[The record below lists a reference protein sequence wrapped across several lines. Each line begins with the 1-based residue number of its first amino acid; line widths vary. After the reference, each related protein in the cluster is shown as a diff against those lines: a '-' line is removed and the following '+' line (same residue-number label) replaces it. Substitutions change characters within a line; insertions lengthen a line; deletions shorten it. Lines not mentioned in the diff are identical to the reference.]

1 MPLEEIIIGREPDD
15 IKKYGK
21 RGCIFIGKHI
31 VGSGFESHLT
41 NPVLMD
47 VARPHVVLIVG
58 KRGTG
63 KSYTGAVISEEI
75 MNLPDDVRNNLSV
88 VIFDTMDIF
97 WSMKNMNERAYEL
110 LASWGLKP
118 KGFPVR
124 NIIPAGLKPIYD
136 KEGIPYD
143 GLIAIKPSELL
154 PGDWALTFDI
164 NLYEPLGILLERV
177 IMRLSKRK
185 KEFSIDDIIEEIG
198 KDETA
203 DPKEKL
209 ALQNRFTAAATW
221 GIFSEEAT
229 PIEEIL
235 IRGGVSVI
243 AVGLMEWTVRNL
255 FLGLLCRKIY
265 AVRTTARRIEE
276 AAAIAGEYVQKV
288 PLTWIIIDEAH
299 NYLPSEG
306 QTAATKDLITILT
319 QGRQPGIS
327 LVLITQRPMKL
338 HETAIAQADLVIA
351 HRLTAKPD
359 LDALSQ
365 IMQSYA
371 LEDIRKLI
379 TDLPRTKGCGV
390 ILDDNSERLFSIQI
404 RPRQSWHAGGTPI
417 ALK

>member
-1 MPLEEIIIGREPDD
+1 
-15 IKKYGK
+15 
-21 RGCIFIGKHI
+21 
-31 VGSGFESHLT
+31 
-41 NPVLMD
+41 
-47 VARPHVVLIVG
+47 
-58 KRGTG
+58 
-63 KSYTGAVISEEI
+63 
-75 MNLPDDVRNNLSV
+75 
-88 VIFDTMDIF
+88 
-97 WSMKNMNERAYEL
+97 
-110 LASWGLKP
+110 
-118 KGFPVR
+118 
-124 NIIPAGLKPIYD
+124 
-136 KEGIPYD
+136 
-143 GLIAIKPSELL
+143 
-154 PGDWALTFDI
+154 
-164 NLYEPLGILLERV
+164 
-177 IMRLSKRK
+177 
-185 KEFSIDDIIEEIG
+185 
-198 KDETA
+198 
-203 DPKEKL
+203 
-209 ALQNRFTAAATW
+209 
-221 GIFSEEAT
+221 
-229 PIEEIL
+229 
-235 IRGGVSVI
+235 
-243 AVGLMEWTVRNL
+243 
-255 FLGLLCRKIY
+255 
-265 AVRTTARRIEE
+265 VRTTARRIEE